1 MASSSSDQENSTSF
15 EGLKC
20 WYTNACSL
28 NEEKLD
34 ELRLVI
40 AQSAPDII
48 FITETWFKPEKWET
62 YGTKQ
67 EEINLEGYI
76 CFRKDRESI

>member
-1 MASSSSDQENSTSF
+1 MASSSNDQENSTSF

-28 NEEKLD
+28 KEKLD

-40 AQSAPDII
+40 AKSAPDII
-48 FITETWFKPEKWET
+48 FITETWFKPKEWEN
-62 YGTKQ
+62 GTKQ
-67 EEINLEGYI
+67 EEINLKGYA